1 MKIAPRNIESF
12 LKAPPTDLHAVLV
25 YGPDSGLVRERGK
38 ALIHAVV
45 DDPADPFRIV
55 ELRAAELR
63 DDPARLFDE
72 AAAMSLTGGRRAVN
86 LRDAADAHAGPLD
99 DFLSDPVG
107 DALIVV
113 EAGNLGPRSKLRK
126 LFEDS
131 KAAGA
136 AIPCYADEGR
146 ALSDVVSK
154 TLADAGLRASRDAMA
169 YLVANLG
176 SDRMVS
182 RSELEKLVLYMA
194 GQSEVSLDDAMACVG
209 DSAAMTLDDLVYS
222 VAGGDLARLPRMQDR
237 AIQEGIEPTAIL
249 RAAGRHFQR
258 LHACAGL
265 MAEGAPADSAVK
277 SLRPPIFFRQADA
290 FRDQLRLWRRTDL
303 DRALDWL
310 SEAEKNCKS
319 TGFPAETVCHQTLL
333 RLAASARALA
343 GRRGG

>member
-1 MKIAPRNIESF
+1 MKIATRGIEGF
-12 LKAPPTDLHAVLV
+12 LKAPPADLHAVLV
-25 YGPDSGLVRERGK
+25 FGPDSGLVRERSK
-38 ALIHAVV
+38 ALIGAVV
-45 DDPADPFRIV
+45 DDPSDPFRIV
-55 ELRAAELR
+55 ELRIADLR
-63 DDPARLFDE
+63 DDPARLSDE
-72 AAAMSLTGGRRAVN
+72 AASMSLTGGRRAVN
-86 LRDAADAHAGPLD
+86 LRDAADAQAGLLA
-99 DFLSDPVG
+99 DFLADPAG

-131 KAAGA
+131 KSAAA

-146 ALSDVVSK
+146 GLADVVAR

-176 SDRMVS
+176 ADRMVS

-209 DSAAMTLDDLVYS
+209 DSAAMTLDDLIYA
-222 VAGGDLARLPRMQDR
+222 VAGGNLTLLPRMQDR
-237 AIQEGIEPTAIL
+237 AIQEGIEPIAIL

-265 MAEGAPADSAVK
+265 MAEGAPAEGAVK
-277 SLRPPIFFRQADA
+277 SLRPPLFFRQADA
-290 FRDQLRLWRRTDL
+290 FTSQLRLWRRQDI

-319 TGFPAETVCHQTLL
+319 TGFPAETICHQTML